1 MSTPQVVEIY
11 VTPTKGGK
19 LNPVE
24 SAKAV
29 AGKGLEGDRYFEL
42 SGTFS
47 ESEGGGHEV
56 TMIEAEAFEHLAKNA
71 SIEIEQCD
79 GRRNIVTR
87 GIALND
93 LVGHEF
99 QVGEVRLRGVR
110 LCHPCGYLEKMTKKG
125 VKAGLEMR
133 GGLRCDIVTGGVI
146 HRGDA
151 ITTDQLEA
159 R

>member
-1 MSTPQVVEIY
+1 MSTPHVIAIF
-11 VTPTKGGK
+11 VTPTRGAR

-24 SAKAV
+24 SARAV
-29 AGKGLEGDRYFEL
+29 PGKGIEGDRYYEL

-47 ESEGGGHEV
+47 KSDGGGHEV
-56 TMIEAEAFEHLAKNA
+56 TMIEAEAFEHLAENV
-71 SIEIEQCD
+71 SIEIEQCE
-79 GRRNIVTR
+79 GRRNLVTR

-110 LCHPCGYLEKMTKKG
+110 LCHPCGHLEKLTKAG
-125 VKAGLEMR
+125 VKQGLDMR

-146 HRGDA
+146 RNGDA
-151 ITTDQLEA
+151 ITTD
-159 R
+159 